1 MANGLAQALEDCR
14 TIRRRFQGG
23 AHFLQWPIPAHNDDP
38 EVEKED
44 HPMCT
49 KSLELNCDAVY
60 PSSCGSTRV
69 SSSML
74 TIWRLRSLT
83 PWHFLFG
90 TVLYLHAGIEKHIL
104 QYTSCC
110 DTMALLMLSKS
121 LVKTCSGCLGAQT
134 LWPLQIWWAPQRCI
148 SWRMGF
154 TAAVHFCIPTAEW
167 CHEEGASSTGPP
179 LVKVND
185 YFHRFHR
192 LKSSH
197 YKIEQRQFKM

>member
-1 MANGLAQALEDCR
+1 MHQVFRTKLWCSISILLRFYEGEFINVDDLKIEVLDPMALFVWYC
-14 TIRRRFQGG
+14 F
-23 AHFLQWPIPAHNDDP
+23 IPAG
-38 EVEKED
+38 
-44 HPMCT
+44 M
-49 KSLELNCDAVY
+49 
-60 PSSCGSTRV
+60 
-69 SSSML
+69 
-74 TIWRLRSLT
+74 
-83 PWHFLFG
+83 
-90 TVLYLHAGIEKHIL
+90 EKHIL